1 MGSMT
6 DKAKGLANEATG
18 GVKQGVG
25 KLVGSDKLEAEG
37 VAQKV
42 KGTVQKTTGDAK
54 EAAKDGADKV
64 AGAIKKNL

>member
-18 GVKQGVG
+18 GLKQGVG

-64 AGAIKKNL
+64 DGAIKKNL